1 VNIIGKR
8 NWYFALSLLVIAPGI
23 VALLLWGL
31 KVGIDFKGGSLLEL
45 EFSKKTV
52 IKTEQIKKLL
62 NPLKIDDLQVQS
74 AGANKVIIKSA
85 TIDKDKASEIKK
97 VLLKIGT
104 VKENRF
110 ETIGPVVGRELARK
124 AIMAVILASIVIVL
138 YIAYAF
144 RKVPKP
150 ASSWRFGVT
159 AVIALLHD
167 VLVVVG
173 AFSILG
179 HFRGLEVDSYFIT
192 ALLTVLGFSVHDTI
206 VVFDRIRENLR
217 RYIKMPFEQVVN
229 ESIVQTLSRSI
240 NTSLT
245 VIITLTSLYLLG
257 GSSTKPFILALLIG
271 IISGTY
277 SSIFNASP
285 LLVVWQNFATR
296 KR

>member
-1 VNIIGKR
+1 MNIIGKR